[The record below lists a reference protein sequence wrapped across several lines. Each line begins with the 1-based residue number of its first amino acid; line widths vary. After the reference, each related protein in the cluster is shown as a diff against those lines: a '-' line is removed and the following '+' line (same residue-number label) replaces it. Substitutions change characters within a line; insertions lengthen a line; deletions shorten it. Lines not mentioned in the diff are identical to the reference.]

1 MLLHAVKCGITSV
14 GFGPVKIGTL
24 IHYHIDT
31 VVTTK
36 VSKHLQPKV
45 SVVPPPYRTVACRFA
60 SPKPE
65 ESTGYSRQCWP
76 HSQGRAHTTSGR
88 INRGGEPPD
97 GLALYPVKYECTLSL
112 GFGLL
117 DSTSRQVRGHPS
129 TSLWGRIPHKPQGAH
144 VATQAW
150 VFC

>member
-1 MLLHAVKCGITSV
+1 MRIRAGKDWHCYSL
-14 GFGPVKIGTL
+14 
-24 IHYHIDT
+24 
-31 VVTTK
+31 
-36 VSKHLQPKV
+36 
-45 SVVPPPYRTVACRFA
+45 PYRHSSNHKAAPTPTFVPCDTTPPSVACRFA

-97 GLALYPVKYECTLSL
+97 GLALYPLKYECTLSL

-117 DSTSRQVRGHPS
+117 DSTSRHVYRYPS
-129 TSLWGRIPHKPQGAH
+129 TSLWAPPWMDRPHKPQRLCQRMQLACTYLG
-144 VATQAW
+144 VCMQSML
-150 VFC
+150 